1 MRNLL
6 YVIEPDI
13 PKYVTKGE
21 YFNNSPMKNFFGI
34 MKQEIYYG
42 EVYNSFDELK
52 EVIDKF
58 IRYYNEKRSN
68 ASLGY
73 RSPIEYSEYMLIA

>member
-1 MRNLL
+1 
-6 YVIEPDI
+6 
-13 PKYVTKGE
+13 
-21 YFNNSPMKNFFGI
+21 
-34 MKQEIYYG
+34 MKQEMYYG

-68 ASLGY
+68 TSLGY
-73 RSPIEYSEYMLIA
+73 RNPIEYSEYMLIA